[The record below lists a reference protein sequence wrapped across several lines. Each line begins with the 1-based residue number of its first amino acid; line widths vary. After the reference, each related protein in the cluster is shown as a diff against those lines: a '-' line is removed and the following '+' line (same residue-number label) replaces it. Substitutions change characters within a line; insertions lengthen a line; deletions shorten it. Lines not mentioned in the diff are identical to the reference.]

1 MITVPGASPLRD
13 SPPGNSSLCPSSVG
27 LSQLGS
33 SHHEFFHFPQYTW
46 SLSTC
51 EGDLGLAGA
60 GDAGASVWLGL
71 AVGLGMGEGSSG
83 GDGVFAMR
91 RGPESLDAHIR
102 VSNGPSQN
110 STYLSGALHPTEI
123 LRHNRSCLSSIP
135 TSRLFWFLLMVMVI
149 IGTIHCVPDPVHML
163 SLITTT
169 LMRYCPHFT
178 RK

>member
-1 MITVPGASPLRD
+1 MTITVPGASPLRD

-102 VSNGPSQN
+102 VSKGPSQN
-110 STYLSGALHPTEI
+110 STYLSGVLQPREI
-123 LRHNRSCLSSIP
+123 LRHNRCCVIYPPFQVIL
-135 TSRLFWFLLMVMVI
+135 VI
-149 IGTIHCVPDPVHML
+149 IDGDGDNWYH
-163 SLITTT
+163 SLYTVCQTPFICY
-169 LMRYCPHFT
+169 L
-178 RK
+178 